1 MKHDKVT
8 GLTGPLFGMQKIRNA
23 AEFAMGMLG
32 QK

>member
-8 GLTGPLFGMQKIRNA
+8 GPTRPLFGMQKIRNA
-23 AEFAMGMLG
+23 AEFTMAMLG